1 MMLNCITKNWDFIEE
16 ILASGKFIDSMITVD
31 YIQICIEKRIYMLIK
46 CKLIVYNIK
55 KDADQIKVIVDKFLS
70 ACKIVQIRT
79 YLFKYILLIIIA

>member
-1 MMLNCITKNWDFIEE
+1 
-16 ILASGKFIDSMITVD
+16 MITVD